1 MQPTGESSKK
11 SGPRM
16 YFYFWRRRRTGLVA
30 MRTQWLK
37 PKYNDGNSRK
47 ESRYNYNTK
56 VVVPLAGAHPRA
68 DAAYPKLG
76 AEAANATPSSHAQV
90 QAGVPQRLATTAES
104 RTTRPEK
111 QNPNKKKANKKS
123 E

>member
-37 PKYNDGNSRK
+37 PKYIYFAPKSIQVNS
-47 ESRYNYNTK
+47 
-56 VVVPLAGAHPRA
+56 AHQLNGF
-68 DAAYPKLG
+68 Y
-76 AEAANATPSSHAQV
+76 
-90 QAGVPQRLATTAES
+90 RL
-104 RTTRPEK
+104 RI
-111 QNPNKKKANKKS
+111 
-123 E
+123 